1 MNSGFLSDVKKS
13 PIDDFISLSATPVK
27 RQPEHP
33 RTDELNS
40 GTAATLDYNLFEFK
54 GGKAQ
59 AKAQTKAQEKEEKK
73 EKISKQME
81 VEDDWIM
88 QSLTGEEFEG
98 D

>member
-1 MNSGFLSDVKKS
+1 MNSGFLSDVKKI

-27 RQPEHP
+27 RQPEHH
-33 RTDELNS
+33 RTDEFNP

-59 AKAQTKAQEKEEKK
+59 AKAQTKQEKEEKK
-73 EKISKQME
+73 EKISKKME